1 MLAGP
6 VFRLELLTIGRRT
19 RYFIT
24 RVVYGLG
31 LLIALW
37 LCYLEAFP
45 YYQRAQGVS
54 FNLSDYSELALL
66 FFASFAGIQ
75 LGLILLVTPAMTA
88 GTIAV
93 EHERRTIDYLLT
105 TELTDTE
112 ITLSKFLA
120 RLAAIILQLLVGLP
134 VMLIVLLF
142 GGIRTETIIQVFGYS
157 LCVLVATASLSLW
170 ISASTRNSRA
180 AITSAY
186 LVVIALGAIPPAVA
200 VM

>member
-24 RVVYGLG
+24 RVVYTLG
-31 LLIALW
+31 LLIGA
-37 LCYLEAFP
+37 
-45 YYQRAQGVS
+45 
-54 FNLSDYSELALL
+54 LALL
-66 FFASFAGIQ
+66 PGYVPFYRHQAFQLADYSKLALTFFASFAGITRPD
-75 LGLILLVTPAMTA
+75 LLVTPAMTA

-105 TELTDTE
+105 TQLTDAE

-120 RLAAIILQLLVGLP
+120 RLSTIVLQLLVGP
-134 VMLIVLLF
+134 AVMLLVMLF
-142 GGIRTETIIQVFGYS
+142 GGIRTQTIVQVFGYS
-157 LCVLVATASLSLW
+157 LCVLVATASAVAVD
-170 ISASTRNSRA
+170 IASSRNSRA

-186 LVVIALGAIPPAVA
+186 W
-200 VM
+200 